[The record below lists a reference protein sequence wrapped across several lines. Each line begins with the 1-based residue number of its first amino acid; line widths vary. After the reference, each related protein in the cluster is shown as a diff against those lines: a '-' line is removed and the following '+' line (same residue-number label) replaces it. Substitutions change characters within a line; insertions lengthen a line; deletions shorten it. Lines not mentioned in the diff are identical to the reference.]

1 MSTTM
6 THDAESTSRPL
17 FVAFELSNSTWKVGS
32 GLSLGQKPREVN
44 LPAGDLGRL
53 DREIAAAKQRFGLP
67 ADALVV
73 SCYEAGRDGFWLHRH
88 LTEQGV
94 ANVVIDPASVAV
106 NRRARRAKTDGLDVR
121 KLFKHLIRFQD
132 DAKEWSVVRVPSVEE
147 EDQRHVHR
155 ELETLK
161 TEKTSHSNRM
171 KSLLVLHGIRCSINR
186 KFLDQLSELR
196 LADNSPLPRH
206 LTARLKREYA
216 RWSLAVEQI
225 AELQKQRR
233 KALREAQDPVAE
245 KGRRLIRLRGIGE
258 HGGWQLSSELFS
270 WRHFENRR
278 QLGSFVGLTP
288 TPHQSGGPGREQGID
303 KAGNAWIRPTLIQL
317 AWGWLRFQPA
327 SQLSRW
333 FEERFGQGTRRAR
346 RVGIVALAR
355 KLLIALWHFVEHG
368 VVPEGATLKDSSVF
382 RRNPDNPRA
391 PLRGVETAS

>member
-1 MSTTM
+1 MDTTM
-6 THDAESTSRPL
+6 THATESINRPL
-17 FVAFELSNSTWKVGS
+17 FMAFELSNSTWKVGS
-32 GLSLGQKPREVN
+32 GLSLGHKPREVN

-53 DREIAAAKQRFGLP
+53 HREIAAAKQRFGLP
-67 ADALVV
+67 ADAVVV

-132 DAKEWSVVRVPSVEE
+132 DAKEWSVVRVPRVSE

-161 TEKTSHSNRM
+161 EEKTRHSNRM

-186 KFLDQLSELR
+186 KFLHQLNEMR
-196 LADNSPLPRH
+196 LADGSPLPRH
-206 LTARLKREYA
+206 LKARLEREYG
-216 RWSLAVEQI
+216 RWSLVLEQI
-225 AELQKQRR
+225 TELKKQRR
-233 KALREAQDPVAE
+233 KALRESQDPVAQ
-245 KGRRLIRLRGIGE
+245 KARGLIRLRGIGE

-278 QLGSFVGLTP
+278 QLGSFAGLTP

-317 AWGWLRFQPA
+317 AWGWLRFQPD

-333 FEERFGQGTRRAR
+333 YEERFGQGTRRAR

-355 KLLIALWHFVEHG
+355 KLLIAWWHFVEHG
-368 VVPEGATLKDSSVF
+368 VVPEGAMLKDSSAL
-382 RRNPDNPRA
+382 RRHPENPRA
-391 PLRGVETAS
+391 PLRGVERAS